1 MAETETPLQPNP
13 PPSTEQRNLPVPITS
28 APERESFLRR
38 LARAMFGWKNGSTR
52 ADIAVAVEAA
62 GSGETG
68 VSPEER
74 TMLRNILALRGRR
87 IEDVMVPRADIVA
100 APTDIPLGELMR
112 LFEKA
117 GHSRLVVYADTLDDP
132 AGMVH
137 IRDLFAYMTAQAS
150 VDPAKNAKR
159 RKPLPAALDLKAVD
173 LATPLSATGLIREV
187 LFVPPSMPAFD
198 LFAKMQATRVHLAL
212 VVDEYGGTDGLVSL
226 EDIVEEIVGEI
237 SDEHDDEIE
246 PTVLKQPDGSFIAD
260 ARARLDDVTAAI
272 GPDFRVGDLAEEV
285 DTIAGYLMARSGRLP
300 VRGELVPGPNGFEL
314 EVLDSDPRRVKKVRI
329 HRSKDRAIE
338 RDLEGRRRFKSAG
351 VANASSAPASADA
364 PASEAAPPKPQN
376 PS

>member
-1 MAETETPLQPNP
+1 M
-13 PPSTEQRNLPVPITS
+13 PITS

-173 LATPLSATGLIREV
+173 LATPLSATGLIREI

-226 EDIVEEIVGEI
+226 EDIVEQIVGEI

-272 GPDFRVGDLAEEV
+272 GPEFRVGDVAEEV

-300 VRGELVPGPNGFEL
+300 LRGELVPGPEGFEL

-338 RDLEGRRRFKSAG
+338 RDREGRRRFKSAG
-351 VANASSAPASADA
+351 AANPSPTPMAAPASADA
-364 PASEAAPPKPQN
+364 PAPEAAPPKPQN

>member
-1 MAETETPLQPNP
+1 
-13 PPSTEQRNLPVPITS
+13 
-28 APERESFLRR
+28 
-38 LARAMFGWKNGSTR
+38 
-52 ADIAVAVEAA
+52 
-62 GSGETG
+62 
-68 VSPEER
+68 
-74 TMLRNILALRGRR
+74 
-87 IEDVMVPRADIVA
+87 
-100 APTDIPLGELMR
+100 
-112 LFEKA
+112 
-117 GHSRLVVYADTLDDP
+117 
-132 AGMVH
+132 
-137 IRDLFAYMTAQAS
+137 
-150 VDPAKNAKR
+150 
-159 RKPLPAALDLKAVD
+159 
-173 LATPLSATGLIREV
+173 
-187 LFVPPSMPAFD
+187 
-198 LFAKMQATRVHLAL
+198 MQATRVHLAL